1 MSQNNTNKAFSGKL
15 ILDIGEWFYI
25 TSAPFYSIGDNKHII
40 WKSIN
45 PSIAQINPNSGLIYA
60 KSVGETSIIGMS
72 EDDNIRVLCAIQ
84 VQQTKARVI
93 TTVIDTPSTTSAYEC
108 CGNCSNDVSAIGYS
122 GTVFSYTELGS
133 RVTLE
138 KGFGAKNGTKN
149 ALSYSFRNTLIQMN
163 NIYASMSSMERQ
175 VWLVLRL
182 KGLLDPIKNLLKGNY
197 KELAKDYI
205 KDIIV
210 GVVLNSEE
218 LEAILTGLSSWYT
231 AEEYAIAYYEAF

>member
-163 NIYASMSSMERQ
+163 NIYASMSPTQRAAWME
-175 VWLVLRL
+175 LRI
-182 KGLLDPIKNLLKGNY
+182 KGLLDTIISWLTSSPE
-197 KELAKDYI
+197 ELVKSYI
-205 KDIIV
+205 KDALVNIV
-210 GVVLNSEE
+210 ISLDEIQK
-218 LEAILTGLSSWYT
+218 LMTGLSSWYS
-231 AEEYAIAYYEAF
+231 AEQNAISYYQAF